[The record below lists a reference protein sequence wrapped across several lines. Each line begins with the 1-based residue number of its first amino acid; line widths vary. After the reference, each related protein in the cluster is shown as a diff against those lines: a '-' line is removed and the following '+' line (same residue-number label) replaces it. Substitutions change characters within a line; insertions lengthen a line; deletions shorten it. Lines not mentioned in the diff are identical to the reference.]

1 MSFIA
6 NHFSEFLATYN
17 PQKLGFIVSQSN
29 VETYIRT
36 EFAWYLEEK
45 LNKDRGYEIFI
56 ELNRIDLQVKD
67 ISKSLVYIIEFGHH
81 VNLHKLDILENFDI
95 KYSSD
100 YGKLNVKNR
109 FDDNKVEFVQTITL
123 KSNVK
128 TAITGEV
135 EFMVCDDRQCLP
147 PDVAKF
153 SVKL

>member
-67 ISKSLVYIIEFGHH
+67 LSKSLLYKIEFGHH
-81 VNLHKLDILENFDI
+81 VNLHKLNIIDVFKKNILLI
-95 KYSSD
+95 KLS
-100 YGKLNVKNR
+100 
-109 FDDNKVEFVQTITL
+109 FL
-123 KSNVK
+123 KKIVLIMIK
-128 TAITGEV
+128 
-135 EFMVCDDRQCLP
+135 
-147 PDVAKF
+147 
-153 SVKL
+153 